1 MAYLQNIYYPICRGT
16 PWMRRACAMVF
27 RDRVMVF
34 RGRAMAVRDH
44 AMVNPWSCHE
54 WMPW

>member
-1 MAYLQNIYYPICRGT
+1 
-16 PWMRRACAMVF
+16 MRRACAMVF
-27 RDRVMVF
+27 RGRVMVF